1 MTFLLSDRPTVH
13 TSRDWPVR
21 ATGVAITLLPGSF
34 GLLAAAIGGLA
45 RLILGA
51 LLMDACSQAI
61 HVTNQ
66 AVIHDLTSAAR
77 QAANTRQCSGRSLD
91 ANGER
96 TVANKLD

>member
-1 MTFLLSDRPTVH
+1 M
-13 TSRDWPVR
+13 
-21 ATGVAITLLPGSF
+21 AITRLLGSF
-34 GLLAAAIGGLA
+34 GLLAAATGGLA
-45 RLILGA
+45 RLILEA

-61 HVTNQ
+61 RVTNQ

-77 QAANTRQCSGRSLD
+77 QAANTRECNGRGLD